1 MSNSTNQGLIDPQ
14 DPAILELEQLEAA
27 LDAGPF
33 SQPSYTP
40 AVPAASA
47 VPILPPLFASAS
59 TSAPVTFA
67 PTTAPSL
74 TTFTGQA
81 NVMASSMAAAPS
93 VLGLAYPADL
103 ALSEPG
109 ATTSFASVASTLPSR
124 DCVSS
129 IPLVPPLSSNSF
141 LGTGR
146 LLSSFSGAP
155 FASTPGNVLRPSL
168 GSVSGP
174 ASGPSSSL
182 APTASFGLAGGPS
195 LAPSATDL
203 SPLYDASVGGLEK
216 VQKAQWGAYLA
227 TERLIRAQIAGV
239 PPPPVEAKD
248 GGVSFA
254 VEAIRLLA
262 ANYGMD
268 LVPSTS
274 SSAATAT
281 STAPTATSSSIP
293 ASAPSPIS
301 DSVPSS
307 TAASSSSSCPCTHGC
322 PEGKKPFDHTANGW
336 SDWNKS
342 IIRDARRSNKRN
354 RQQ

>member
-1 MSNSTNQGLIDPQ
+1 MSNSTSQGLIDPQ

-33 SQPSYTP
+33 GQPSYTP
-40 AVPAASA
+40 AVPAAST
-47 VPILPPLFASAS
+47 ASDP
-59 TSAPVTFA
+59 TNAPA
-67 PTTAPSL
+67 LTA
-74 TTFTGQA
+74 FTGQA
-81 NVMASSMAAAPS
+81 EVMASSMAAVSDSSGIPGIGTAASPS
-93 VLGLAYPADL
+93 ALGLSYPADL

-109 ATTSFASVASTLPSR
+109 ATTSFARVPSTLPLR
-124 DCVSS
+124 DCASAT
-129 IPLVPPLSSNSF
+129 PLVPPLSSHSF
-141 LGTGR
+141 LGTGG

-155 FASTPGNVLRPSL
+155 LASAPGNVLRPSL
-168 GSVSGP
+168 GSASSPAPGP
-174 ASGPSSSL
+174 PSSL
-182 APTASFGLAGGPS
+182 APIASFGLAGGPS
-195 LAPSATDL
+195 LALSATDL
-203 SPLYDASVGGLEK
+203 SPLYDVTVGGLEK
-216 VQKAQWGAYLA
+216 VQKAQWRAYLA

-239 PPPPVEAKD
+239 PPPPAEAKD

-262 ANYGMD
+262 ASYGMD
-268 LVPSTS
+268 LVPSNS
-274 SSAATAT
+274 SNAATAT
-281 STAPTATSSSIP
+281 SAAPTATSSSIP

-336 SDWNKS
+336 GDWNKS
-342 IIRDARRSNKRN
+342 IIRDARRGNKRK